1 MTIVGTAASVALGAV
16 FTIAA
21 VTKLAAPTWT
31 ADAAALGVP
40 RWLARPVPVVEVV
53 LAATLVAGIA
63 RPVPALGAVVLLV
76 VFSALVAQALRRGRR
91 PVCACFG
98 RWSARP
104 ISAWTLARNGV
115 LLALAAV
122 AALG

>member
-1 MTIVGTAASVALGAV
+1 MSVVGTAASVALGAV
-16 FTIAA
+16 FAVAA
-21 VTKLAAPTWT
+21 VTKMAAPTWT

-40 RWLARPVPVVEVV
+40 RWLARPVPAVEVV

-63 RPVPALGAVVLLV
+63 SPVPALAAVGLLV
-76 VFSALVAQALRRGRR
+76 VFSALVARALRRGRR

-115 LLALAAV
+115 LLVLAAA